1 MGPPKG
7 DDAMDTK
14 HTQLDRR
21 DFIRTLAVVGAA
33 ASALALEPTAA
44 EAASCPK
51 FPKPKTSKE
60 VVPIGLQSESGA
72 VIDGQMDL
80 RTVKQSSGGGAPAV
94 LSVELFFD
102 TFEERTS
109 VRSVTDTVAALTLVD
124 SNKHRPPL
132 VMFAW
137 GKGLSFKCTF
147 ESCNVGFT
155 LFLDDGTPVRAIALV
170 QLQLLD
176 DCTPVV

>member
-1 MGPPKG
+1 M
-7 DDAMDTK
+7 DAK
-14 HTQLDRR
+14 KTQLDRR

-44 EAASCPK
+44 DAASCPK
-51 FPKPKTSKE
+51 VPKPKTSKDI
-60 VVPIGLQSESGA
+60 VPIQLQSESGV

-80 RTVKQSSGGGAPAV
+80 RTVKQSSGGGTPSV

-102 TFEERTS
+102 TYEERTS

-124 SNKHRPPL
+124 ADKHRPPL
-132 VMFAW
+132 VMFSW
-137 GKGLSFKCTF
+137 GKGLSFKCIF
-147 ESCNVGFT
+147 ESTNLGFS
-155 LFLDDGTPVRAIALV
+155 LFLDDGTPVRAIMLV